1 MKFFEGITTISD
13 LKKVYHRLAVN
24 YPPNKDGVLC
34 SK

>member
-1 MKFFEGITTISD
+1 MKFFEDIPAISN
-13 LKKVYHRLAVN
+13 LKKAYHRLAVN